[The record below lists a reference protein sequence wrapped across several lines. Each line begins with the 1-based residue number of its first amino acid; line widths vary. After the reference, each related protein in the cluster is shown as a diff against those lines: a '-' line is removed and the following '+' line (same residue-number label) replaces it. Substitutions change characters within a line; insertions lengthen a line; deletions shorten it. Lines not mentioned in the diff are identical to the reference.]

1 MSDSII
7 NAIICPTVE
16 GQRQIKI
23 SDIDMSSH
31 KDVIVELDRLKGF
44 LLKWNKLADPKP
56 QPTHIDF
63 DDYGAERR
71 KEYQE
76 AKSQYYKNY
85 MDTCK
90 ELEQN
95 IKNLQG
101 INTQLCRDEKK
112 QEDDIKIAE
121 GTFYNADEEEYRR
134 EKAEHLKALKKIQN
148 QKYYDK
154 HVVKIK
160 KKKIIKKDKQCEKN
174 NIDIDPKMV
183 RNGKIIKPLCLCG
196 GGKGFGA
203 LCNISTVK
211 TIEEHSKRDK
221 HLLFKSVIKLIH
233 YRRRAKKLKPV
244 IDKINRDTVNYKKSE
259 RIPKEDGGGTTVC
272 KTDKEITQLYGDYL
286 RPIDENITHQPREPY
301 INKVEYDDYY
311 KDEVRYIK
319 NIINPLTV

>member
-1 MSDSII
+1 MSSSII

-23 SDIDMSSH
+23 SDIDMSSQ
-31 KDVIVELDRLKGF
+31 KDIIVELDRLKCF
-44 LLKWNKLADPKP
+44 LLKWNKFAEPKP
-56 QPTHIDF
+56 PPTHIDF

-85 MDTCK
+85 MDTCN
-90 ELEQN
+90 ELEKN
-95 IKNLQG
+95 IKYLQG
-101 INTQLCRDEKK
+101 INTQLCREEKK

-121 GTFYNADEEEYRR
+121 GTFYNADEQAVIR
-134 EKAEHLKALKKIQN
+134 EKEEHLKALKKRQN
-148 QKYYDK
+148 EKYYDK
-154 HVVKIK
+154 HKEKIK
-160 KKKIIKKDKQCEKN
+160 KKKIIKRGKQCVKN

-183 RNGKIIKPLCLCG
+183 RNGRIIKPLCLCG